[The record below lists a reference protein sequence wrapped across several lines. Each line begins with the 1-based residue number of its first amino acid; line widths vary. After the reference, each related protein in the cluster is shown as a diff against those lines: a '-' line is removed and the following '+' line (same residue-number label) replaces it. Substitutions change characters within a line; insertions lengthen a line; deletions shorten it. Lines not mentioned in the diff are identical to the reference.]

1 MNSLIFIKRF
11 LSSTVRKYALRQ
23 PTGKKEKYYND
34 QEIWEF
40 SLQRLEDSDLPK
52 FTESLTK
59 ST

>member
-1 MNSLIFIKRF
+1 MFPVIHSQEICIEATHR
-11 LSSTVRKYALRQ
+11 
-23 PTGKKEKYYND
+23 KKEKYYND